1 MVVQT
6 ELAKWAEVGARIQ
19 TARIESGVS
28 AAACAKHAG
37 IDEADVEAIERG
49 ERAVS
54 ATELAS
60 LAESLSMRM
69 EWFFRDAPQSV
80 ISRRQ
85 GRSTSGTV
93 SEIDWL
99 SERLA
104 REIEFVQRIGNLKL
118 ADSPRIPFSES
129 NDAMEGAAN
138 RTRKLLGYDGFE
150 PAQRLS
156 AQTVRLGLLTFSLP
170 LDDRLTDGA
179 SIMLARG
186 GLAVVNGSHPAGR
199 RRLTLA
205 HEIGHY
211 VFADEYSVDAA
222 DSSRASREA
231 RIDRF
236 ARALLLPVS
245 ALRREWGGSDMR
257 TDAVRIASE
266 YRVDM
271 STLAR
276 RLIETNLADEGEAAF
291 VRKTRTQR
299 SDIESLGLVVAEE
312 LRPPELPSAYTEAV
326 LDLVRREQ
334 ISRARCV
341 ELLLETVGEDELP
354 EPQPRPAEAI
364 WSVVS

>member
-1 MVVQT
+1 MVVQAD
-6 ELAKWAEVGARIQ
+6 LAKWAEVGARIQ

-37 IDEADVEAIERG
+37 IEEADVKAIERG
-49 ERAVS
+49 ERAIG
-54 ATELAS
+54 ATELVR
-60 LAESLSMRM
+60 LAESLSMRV

-99 SERLA
+99 TERLA
-104 REIEFVQRIGNLKL
+104 REIEFVQRIGDLKL

-129 NDAMEGAAN
+129 NNAMEGAAK
-138 RTRKLLGYDGFE
+138 RTRKLLGYDEIE
-150 PAQRLS
+150 PAQGLS
-156 AQTVRLGLLTFSLP
+156 VRTGRIGLLTFSLP
-170 LDDRLTDGA
+170 LDDQLTDGA

-186 GLAVVNGSHPAGR
+186 GLALVNGSHPSGR

-211 VFADEYSVDAA
+211 VFADEYSIDAA
-222 DSSRASREA
+222 DSTKASREQ

-236 ARALLLPVS
+236 ARALLLPAS
-245 ALRREWGGSDMR
+245 ALRQGWSGDDMR

-276 RLIETNLADEGEAAF
+276 RLIETELADEGEAAF
-291 VRKTRTQR
+291 VRKIRTER
-299 SDIESLGLVVAEE
+299 SDIEDLELVVADE
-312 LRPPELPSAYTEAV
+312 LKPPELPSKYTEAA
-326 LDLVRREQ
+326 LDLLRREQ

-341 ELLLETVGEDELP
+341 ELLLDTQGEDDLP
-354 EPQPRPAEAI
+354 ELQPRPAEAI